1 MTAVTKSETEKTTVM
16 LDLDGD
22 GDDTTG
28 TEGILTLP
36 INHEVTEV
44 VISTPPA
51 SATSNPPA
59 GVAFNLTTDIALNAN
74 LAEDATVCL
83 PTTSV
88 PAGLVPVLYHYTS
101 DTWNEIGRDTP
112 GADFVCGPTR
122 TFSPFAVGST
132 LPLKFNMP
140 ISNQIYHVGIYVSV
154 TLPDASSGDDSPP
167 QLSYTLTPTPIES
180 ILPGLTFDEVTRTLA
195 GTPTMETAA
204 TALTYRVTDTD
215 PDPDVSS
222 PVSDSSTFTVT
233 VVLAPTTTARLNEQ
247 ILTRASQAMTA
258 STLEAVARRVD
269 AAAGG
274 AASNAGGTGTT
285 PALAYQFGGQSSL
298 SGLLKSHGKAMLED
312 NMEYEQLFDGASF
325 VVPLSADE
333 GGTGGGKS
341 GGGTLSL
348 WGSSNFINLGSNND
362 EIDWDGQVISINVG
376 VDKLVGKDMLA
387 GFALSSNQSSFDYDY
402 AVNDAKGK
410 YDYSSTLIHPYIGW
424 FPGEDLKLWASVG
437 FGSGEV
443 EIGTEVSEYSTDT
456 TQQSLS
462 GGFSKRLLNST
473 KQTSGNT
480 TTLNLKGD
488 VSMTSVDVEENLEAG
503 FAAQKVSSSRL
514 RVLISGEQRRGLA
527 SGGGLTPSLEMG
539 VRSDGGDGI
548 TGTGVELGG
557 GLRYANSGGNVA
569 VSGNV
574 RTLLAHD
581 YTESGADL
589 LLQRLPSAGRGL
601 SLSLHPVWGKTQ
613 SVADKLWNDGASK
626 IVGEAGSGTSLQS
639 SLDAEVG
646 YGVAASILGAPG
658 VLTPYTGMT
667 VADGDT
673 SRWRLGSRFADGNGL
688 SLNLEGTRENVAD
701 GASHIVLLRG
711 EVSF

>member
-1 MTAVTKSETEKTTVM
+1 M
-16 LDLDGD
+16 
-22 GDDTTG
+22 
-28 TEGILTLP
+28 
-36 INHEVTEV
+36 
-44 VISTPPA
+44 
-51 SATSNPPA
+51 
-59 GVAFNLTTDIALNAN
+59 
-74 LAEDATVCL
+74 
-83 PTTSV
+83 
-88 PAGLVPVLYHYTS
+88 
-101 DTWNEIGRDTP
+101 
-112 GADFVCGPTR
+112 
-122 TFSPFAVGST
+122 GST
-132 LPLKFNMP
+132 LPPKFNMP
-140 ISNQIYHVGIYVSV
+140 ISNQIYPVGIPVSV
-154 TLPDASSGDDSPP
+154 TLPDASSGDGTPP
-167 QLSYTLTPTPIES
+167 QLAYTLTPTPIES
-180 ILPGLTFDEVTRTLA
+180 ILPGLTFNDATRTLA

-204 TALTYRVTDTD
+204 TTLTYRVTDT
-215 PDPDVSS
+215 DPDVSS

-325 VVPLSADE
+325 VVPLSAAE

-348 WGSSNFINLGSNND
+348 WGSSNFIDLDSDND
-362 EIDWDGQVISINVG
+362 ELDWDGQVISINVG
-376 VDKLVGKDMLA
+376 VDGLIGEKMLA
-387 GFALSSNQSSFDYDY
+387 GFALSSNQSSFDYI
-402 AVNDAKGK
+402 DANSNNAEGK
-410 YDYSSTLIHPYIGW
+410 YNYGSTLIHPYIGW

-437 FGSGEV
+437 FGSGEI
-443 EIGTEVSEYSTDT
+443 EIEIDTEEDVSSTDT

-462 GGFSKRLLNST
+462 GGFSRRLLNST

-480 TTLNLKGD
+480 TILNLKGD

-503 FAAQKVSSSRL
+503 FAEQKVSSSRL
-514 RVLISGEQRRGLA
+514 RVLVSGEQRRGLA
-527 SGGGLTPSLEMG
+527 SGGRLTPSLEMG
-539 VRSDGGDGI
+539 VRSDDGDGV
-548 TGTGVELGG
+548 TGAGVELGG

-589 LLQRLPSAGRGL
+589 LLQLLPSAGRGL

-613 SVADKLWNDGASK
+613 SVADKLWNDGTSE

-673 SRWRLGSRFADGNGL
+673 SRWRLGSRFAGGNGL
-688 SLNLEGTRENVAD
+688 SLNLEGTRENVAG